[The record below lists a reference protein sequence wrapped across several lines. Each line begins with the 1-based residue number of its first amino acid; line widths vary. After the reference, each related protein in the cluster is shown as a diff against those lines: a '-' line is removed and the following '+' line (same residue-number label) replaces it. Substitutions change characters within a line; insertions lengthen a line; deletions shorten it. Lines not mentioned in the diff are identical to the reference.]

1 MVKMRDPEYQ
11 DEVKNVKND
20 AAGTVIAKYT
30 IEGKTYLDIRSTE
43 EKVYYATP
51 IENWTVVKQYCD

>member
-1 MVKMRDPEYQ
+1 MVTKIPEYQ

-20 AAGTVIAKYT
+20 TAGTVIAKYT